1 MSLNLKSL
9 LKKPQRSSFRTPF
22 KSPSQS
28 SSPNSS
34 SSSFKIPPLSLS
46 ISPASR
52 KRSSKS
58 LSPDSQV
65 LPPQKVLHQDVEVE
79 ARVDDEEKGA
89 SAATSVQVKDDGGV
103 GEESQEAVGLP
114 LPPSPVVTPVTRARE
129 SPGWSGDTT
138 HVSDT
143 PSWGPSPSHSVSVDD
158 TSQLPELEE
167 KKVLSYQ
174 GGANFEM
181 DLSDLDKEYPINPEP
196 EPEPEKYYGNI
207 DEEDFFEDC
216 EEDYLPAS
224 QQELVTPTEQ
234 SRVSMI
240 NKYLIF
246 IYLVE

>member
-34 SSSFKIPPLSLS
+34 SSSYKIPPLSLS

-79 ARVDDEEKGA
+79 AHVEEKGA

-158 TSQLPELEE
+158 TSQLPQQEE

-234 SRVSMI
+234 LKVSLI